1 MSAIG
6 SSTESCTNSVQQRFA
21 QNLEINSELYSTRPE
36 YKELVDRVEKQL
48 RANVDQ
54 KSMLKE
60 LKGIAYETFAG
71 TNFVKRDLSR
81 NYRVLWMI
89 FFTSDPLPED
99 VASVLFRTYEDFLN
113 DKYEAD
119 SSSTDH
125 EFAIFGESEEMIPVS
140 YGGGMRFFQVFQEGK
155 HQGYANEAGGKGLF
169 VTIQTL
175 DIPSR
180 YKKRDWSYA
189 TRTPLQHFDE
199 PFTFKGEIPAKYLH
213 RVNHNAYEAVIFSE
227 NVGHL
232 KIIEQQ
238 YTPLKFDG
246 AFYSAR
252 KKMIESILPPGSFC
266 FSGPRSVNLEPT
278 LFDQIKDQYD
288 AERLDRI
295 RDLIYDLYT

>member
-21 QNLEINSELYSTRPE
+21 QNLEINSELYSTSPD

-48 RANVDQ
+48 CKNIDQ

-89 FFTSDPLPED
+89 FFTREPLPED

-113 DKYEAD
+113 DKNKAV
-119 SSSTDH
+119 SSSSNR
-125 EFAIFGESEEMIPVS
+125 EFAVFDKSEEMIPVS

-155 HQGYANEAGGKGLF
+155 HQGYASEAGGKGLF
-169 VTIQTL
+169 VTIQMP
-175 DIPSR
+175 DIPSS
-180 YKKRDWSYA
+180 YKERDWSYA

-213 RVNHNAYEAVIFSE
+213 RVNHNAYEAVIFVE
-227 NVGHL
+227 NIGHL
-232 KIIEQQ
+232 KIIETQA
-238 YTPLKFDG
+238 TPSSLDLSFRE
-246 AFYSAR
+246 R
-252 KKMIESILPPGSFC
+252 KRMVEPILPPARFC
-266 FSGPRSVNLEPT
+266 FSGPRSVDLEPT
-278 LFDQIKDQYD
+278 LFDKIKDQYD

-295 RDLIYDLYT
+295 RELIYDLYT